1 MHSKHILRM
10 NENQGKG
17 TELDE
22 ETREVLRLT
31 KAFCLQAYSPVPTPA
46 WGRTQIISSFQV
58 VTDFSPSCKSL
69 KIQNYHWAFQLVH
82 PWLKQLAC

>member
-1 MHSKHILRM
+1 MLKKKKIQLYAKHTLRT

-31 KAFCLQAYSPVPTPA
+31 KASYLSGLLTSANFCLGKYPGHLFPGSGWFFSFMQKPQYTELS
-46 WGRTQIISSFQV
+46 ISSF
-58 VTDFSPSCKSL
+58 
-69 KIQNYHWAFQLVH
+69 
-82 PWLKQLAC
+82 LA